1 MQCTKS
7 TLAASIIKGAAMAV
21 VALLALGAF
30 AATPDV
36 TKLKK
41 PTVTFSGAPA
51 SAPDGFTFTVTATDE
66 SESGKTA
73 TITATGSCTVPPGS
87 TGGAVTVTM
96 TKSTGSC
103 TVKASWAADA
113 TYAAA
118 TATQKTTATIGYA
131 ESVIYPFYS
140 QSPDGITP
148 SCNGM
153 IMDKAGNIYGTTP
166 GSAGTGTL
174 SGGGAVF
181 EVSPVEGGGWTEK
194 VLFLFNPAST
204 GFNGNYP
211 CGALAFDSK
220 GNLYGTTMG
229 GGNLDACVGGGVTGC
244 GTVYELTPSE
254 TGYWTPTLIYAFTGG
269 NTDGFWPRAG
279 VTLGNATG
287 TILYGTTGCG
297 GTGVLLGEG
306 GECEIDGGVPIGAGT
321 VYELAYT
328 KPTKT
333 NKGGWKDTVLLSFAG
348 NESTTSG
355 ANVGGFSPLSGV
367 LLKSGNLYGGTQS
380 GGEGGG
386 GVVYELE
393 PGAGGWTENVLYN
406 FCSQPNCGDGA
417 GPMYGVPAMDS
428 TGNLYGTGNYGGVY
442 DKGAIWELVYSAA
455 TKTYTEKVLYSLG
468 TNPNDGMN
476 PSWGIVPYKNGWYGT
491 TGGWNTS
498 TCGTTFS
505 LTYSA
510 NTGWQEKNLWQ
521 FGGQG
526 DVCQVGFNQLI
537 VDTKGNLFGMGFSG
551 PEPNSTSGG
560 VFEISP
566 K

>member
-1 MQCTKS
+1 MQFTKP
-7 TLAASIIKGAAMAV
+7 TASQSMMKTAV
-21 VALLALGAF
+21 LTVVLFFASGAF
-30 AATPDV
+30 ANDFMPD
-36 TKLKK
+36 TLLK
-41 PTVTFSGAPA
+41 PTVSFTGAPA
-51 SAPDGFTFTVTATDE
+51 TASIADTFIVTATDE

-73 TITATGSCTVPPGS
+73 TITATGSCTVPAGS
-87 TGGAVTVTM
+87 EGGTVTVTM

-103 TVKASWAADA
+103 TLKASWAADA
-113 TYAAA
+113 KYAAA

-140 QSPDGITP
+140 QSPDGMTP

-174 SGGGAVF
+174 GGGGAVF

-194 VLFLFNPAST
+194 VLFLFNPEST
-204 GFNGNYP
+204 GFNGYYP
-211 CGALAFDSK
+211 CGTLAFDSK

-229 GGNLDACVGGGVTGC
+229 GGNLDACVGGGTTGC

-254 TGYWTPTLIYAFTGG
+254 TGYWTPTLIYAFNGG

-279 VTLGNATG
+279 VTLGSTTAT
-287 TILYGTTGCG
+287 TLYGTTGCG

-306 GECEIDGGVPIGAGT
+306 GECEIDGGVPVGAGT

-333 NKGGWKDTVLLSFAG
+333 NKGGWEETVLLSFAG

-442 DKGAIWELVYSAA
+442 DKGAIWELVSSAA
-455 TKTYTEKVLYSLG
+455 TKTYTEKVLYSFG
-468 TNPNDGMN
+468 TNLNDGTN
-476 PSWGIVPYKNGWYGT
+476 PSWGIVPYKTGWYGT
-491 TGGWNTS
+491 TGGSNTS
-498 TCGTTFS
+498 TCGTAFS
-505 LTYSA
+505 LAYSA
-510 NTGWQEKNLWQ
+510 STGWQENNLWQ
-521 FGGQG
+521 FNGQS
-526 DVCQVGFNQLI
+526 DVCEVGYNQLI
-537 VDTKGNLFGMGFSG
+537 VDTKGNFYGMGMIG
-551 PEPNSTSGG
+551 PGPNSLSGG